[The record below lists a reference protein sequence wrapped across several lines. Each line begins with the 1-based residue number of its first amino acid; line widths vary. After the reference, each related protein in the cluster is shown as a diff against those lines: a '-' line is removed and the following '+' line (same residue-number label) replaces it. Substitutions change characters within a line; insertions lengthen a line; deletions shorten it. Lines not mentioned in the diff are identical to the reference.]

1 MRGTYMGICDSWY
14 EKLKNLFYSY
24 DSATRTD
31 DSDQIDDQ
39 NNLESESLDSL
50 FIPSGDNF
58 SEDKNNE
65 LLDIIKEGI
74 STFFDNRRL
83 ILCKQSEIDSL
94 KSKIKS
100 LEQQNKI
107 QQEQI
112 DSAGSFDPSV
122 LDDIKQYMD
131 NLSMEIF
138 VSDIRVKSAD
148 GNEKTASS
156 DLRDNK
162 KYSQSDFASAP
173 AVYHFKRPSWYTPI
187 KNEFNESN
195 TKIRN
200 ASKTVPVIHSSTLF
214 WKKFATDK
222 KIKELPVKEKADVVD
237 NTRKNNLVKLMN
249 DDTVSNEERYIK
261 YMLLTPGMPDDFMK
275 IFTGAAHLGIDARIL
290 IEYFEL
296 PQNEFNYDLVAA
308 YMSELQKGNDYNL
321 RKEFARELIKGEWYI
336 TSNEN
341 GRTVKYQVVPQS
353 ELQSLKKTLDM
364 IFEFVRVNHDGFVI
378 PNTEDLKES
387 DTAIALTTDGDTDTS
402 PAANDS
408 PDEQSSDDNM
418 QDDEYEVPSDI
429 DYSTM

>member
-1 MRGTYMGICDSWY
+1 MGICDSWY
-14 EKLKNLFYSY
+14 EKLKNLFYSNNT
-24 DSATRTD
+24 SIKID
-31 DSDQIDDQ
+31 DSDEDETDDTQ
-39 NNLESESLDSL
+39 SNLESDVLDSL
-50 FIPSGDNF
+50 FIPGGDKF
-58 SEDKNNE
+58 SEDKNSE

-74 STFFDNRRL
+74 STFFDNRHL

-131 NLSMEIF
+131 NSSMEIS

-156 DLRDNK
+156 DLRYNK

-187 KNEFNESN
+187 KNEFNELN
-195 TKIRN
+195 IKIRN

-214 WKKFATDK
+214 WKKFETDK

-378 PNTEDLKES
+378 PNTEDLKGS
-387 DTAIALTTDGDTDTS
+387 DTTIALTTDSDTDTS

-408 PDEQSSDDNM
+408 LDEQPSEDNM